1 MKARYAI
8 AVSNF
13 AANEELIENAG
24 IKKAPCCFL
33 NLIAGDRICVY
44 AERDGWAVGSRVG
57 SRADAGLF
65 PLIAVK
71 FVNRHSQTDPTAE
84 GANIVEEISQV
95 TQTWWRKIKEIYA
108 KHSDMHYIQ
117 EVLDFIDYMLTV
129 RQKILSG
136 GVPLEE
142 LNSLR
147 TQLAK
152 KIDRGNMLLS
162 LNVTIRDERG
172 LAFDPDSISF
182 LQTYTEHQ
190 NAQKRVALD
199 SSKVDANEKALKAFC
214 VLLRVQSIELQ
225 MKHNC
230 EISMVLYDFENKR
243 HASDTFTFIW
253 KCNET
258 NSRDL
263 NISGLFANFN
273 QSDIGRRFALITRV
287 AHIAPV
293 EHTSSTLKRNQ
304 EPGPSSLYC
313 RQAVAFDFFDMTSV
327 FANPQPS
334 HDAKERVIF
343 LNKDQNFDQSLKYLQ
358 TTTKVPKLSTSSDD
372 AKILVST
379 QVFTNGLQ
387 ELKLRRPYLFT
398 RNPPTIVSRCDY
410 AGPASGDV
418 RNELYITLVQ
428 GEFSS
433 KSSDRNIEARMHLV
447 EGNGRIIPDCF
458 ETVSAGSVKL
468 SSDYR
473 SFVYIHEDKP
483 LWFENVKVHLPED
496 ISRDL
501 HLRITFHSR
510 KPYDKGKPEKGPFAL
525 AHIRLMC
532 KSVLVPDGDH
542 ELLVY
547 KIESSHYDDNNTS
560 YLPLPQTKRVL
571 RDLGNTTNK
580 PHSSVFSLSE
590 KSFVLINT
598 LTCSTLLTQNEH
610 ILSVLGWRESRPNLN
625 SSLIMLAAPFGDTQD
640 EMIRF
645 LCPLLDALFDLWD
658 EREQLELAAFD
669 VIVALFKLTEEQIN
683 SAAADTLKKYLDR
696 FPYCNAAVKLMRCL
710 NHYIASASTVN
721 NEKTRNLFKVL
732 GLVFRT
738 VVQSKRS
745 GDNFFDDE
753 NYTTKFRM
761 QLDSVLDS
769 LVDLMGETRERMTVQ
784 NTALKHLPAIVDP
797 ICASGAYEPTDLCK
811 FFLRVMNGFGKNIV
825 ARERLGLVSQ
835 LIDTH
840 LFELQSC
847 RAILL
852 PRCMDLVLVQLDP
865 DLSEEREFADRAM
878 ECASIVARLL
888 ERLFPATTSPPYYQY
903 GTDEELNFILG
914 GTYRPLVQAMVYI
927 GEQHLSTDEIRGR
940 FFSLILAL
948 LNKMSAELFGK
959 YIESRPN
966 DIDKMDFI
974 LEMLQMIRDLL
985 CKCPFPST
993 WQQMIMLQNKT
1004 VHKAL
1009 RFLMNAIQGHFSNE
1023 RESFYSDIWQEY
1035 MVTAVCFVTQPSLQS
1050 SEEWLRDEADS
1061 RIQLR
1066 KATARD
1072 LRSMWFRLTPV
1083 QKMAYIPRLVGAFL
1097 KVALVEDDETREAT
1111 IPIFF
1116 DMMQCE
1122 FHSCIEDRK
1131 NFKKFSDELITQLD
1145 SLVDQ
1150 DRGTRA
1156 FQEQFSKILKSQC
1169 QSDKELWEGGG
1180 RELIDRVDRLLGHL
1194 FEYRL
1199 VRETS
1204 DCMEN
1209 GMSRTVQLLRYYEKY
1224 KHHNLYI
1231 TYVYKLYNLHMTYNN
1246 QIEAARTLLL
1256 YAKTLSWNDTE
1267 LDEWL
1272 IAKRLNRHCA
1282 VERQLKDSLLCEA
1295 ADLFAEGE
1303 MWEDA
1308 IKILKELL
1316 PVYEVTYV
1324 DYDKLASLMVRIAEL
1339 YRKIDRENRAFF
1351 YYYLVAFYGKGF
1363 PSYLN
1368 GISFVFRSDK
1378 LERHADFMQRMQQI
1392 YGGPE
1397 AIMSMDDC
1405 SHLKNSPGRY
1415 MQVFN
1420 VDPIPTACPFKDA
1433 HVNPSIKDY
1442 YRHYNIRD
1450 FEYSR
1455 VEERKDTKWTTVKDS
1470 ELMRTW
1476 IVKRTVVTYERLPGI
1491 LRSTQIISTSPPIY
1505 VNPLRRSVDQMQ
1517 RKNTELMETA
1527 LLVLLNRIHAV
1538 KKLSGEI
1545 LGVVRPAVMGGV
1557 SNYEVFFSDECSRI
1571 YDSEE
1576 KQLAMHLS
1584 ALIIEQVEILEF
1596 CLYAHAT
1603 RTEITKQFHDHLV
1616 EGFYE
1621 HKQYVEDKFGRTRS
1635 ILPEG
1640 ASIRYSVESNGID
1653 ASKKTVSS
1661 TSLDSSSTGTL
1672 NLRSRGAAI
1681 GSTMLSML
1689 TTSRKSSSN
1698 AVANSATSSPSA
1710 VSSNRTISV
1719 DAARVFASI
1728 RDNNVDSLRS
1738 SDHSNKRPTIDGL
1751 EGIRLRSRARRSL
1764 DQLASA
1770 PPLPP
1775 RGHAVTNDTSS
1786 DDRSMLN
1793 EQRHNKSPIPTP
1805 ITDLGDLQ
1813 RF

>member
-1 MKARYAI
+1 MKVRYAI
-8 AVSNF
+8 AISNF
-13 AANEELIENAG
+13 IADEELIEKAAAS
-24 IKKAPCCFL
+24 KAPCCFL
-33 NLIAGDRICVY
+33 KLIAGDRLCVF
-44 AERDGWAVGSRVG
+44 ADKDGWAVGSRVG
-57 SRADAGLF
+57 TKASAGLF
-65 PLIAVK
+65 PINAVK

-84 GANIVEEISQV
+84 GANIVEEISHF
-95 TQTWWRKIKEIYA
+95 TQLWWRKIKEIYA
-108 KHSDMHYIQ
+108 KQAEIHYFN
-117 EVLDFIDYMLTV
+117 EVLDFIDYMLSV
-129 RQKILSG
+129 RQKIL
-136 GVPLEE
+136 
-142 LNSLR
+142 
-147 TQLAK
+147 
-152 KIDRGNMLLS
+152 LLS

-172 LAFDPDSISF
+172 LPFDPDSISF

-190 NAQKRVALD
+190 NAHKRVALD
-199 SSKVDANEKALKAFC
+199 SSKSDVHDKTGKAFC
-214 VLLRVQSIELQ
+214 LLLRVQSIELQ
-225 MKHNC
+225 MKYNC

-253 KCNET
+253 KSNESS
-258 NSRDL
+258 SRDL
-263 NISGLFANFN
+263 NIAGLFGNFN
-273 QSDIGRRFALITRV
+273 QFDYGRRLVLITRV

-293 EHTSSTLKRNQ
+293 EHTSSTLKRSQ

-313 RQAVAFDFFDMTSV
+313 RQMFAYDFFDMTSI

-334 HDAKERVIF
+334 HDAKDKVIF
-343 LNKDQNFDQSLKYLQ
+343 LNKDQNFDQLLKSLQ
-358 TTTKVPKLSTSSDD
+358 TSSKVPKLNSSSND

-379 QVFTNGLQ
+379 QIFMNGLS

-398 RNPPTIVSRCDY
+398 RNPPAIVSRCDY

-418 RNELYITLVQ
+418 RNELYVTLVQ
-428 GEFSS
+428 GEFSG

-458 ETVSAGSVKL
+458 ETVCAGSVKL

-473 SFVYIHEDKP
+473 SFVYLHEDKP
-483 LWFENVKVHLPED
+483 QWFENVKIRLPED

-525 AHIRLMC
+525 GHIRLMC

-547 KIESSHYDDNNTS
+547 KIESSHYDENNTS

-590 KSFVLINT
+590 KSFVQINT

-610 ILSVLGWRESRPNLN
+610 ILNVLGWRCV
-625 SSLIMLAAPFGDTQD
+625 F
-640 EMIRF
+640 MIRF
-645 LCPLLDALFDLWD
+645 LCPLLDALFELWE
-658 EREQLELAAFD
+658 EREQLELPVFD
-669 VIVALFKLTEEQIN
+669 VIVALFKLTEDQRHN
-683 SAAADTLKKYLDR
+683 SSADVLKKYMDR
-696 FPYCNAAVKLMRCL
+696 FPYCNAAIKLIRCL

-721 NEKTRNLFKVL
+721 NEKTRNLLKVL
-732 GLVFRT
+732 GLIFRT

-745 GDNFFDDE
+745 GD
-753 NYTTKFRM
+753 KC
-761 QLDSVLDS
+761 
-769 LVDLMGETRERMTVQ
+769 

-811 FFLRVMNGFGKNIV
+811 FFTRVMNGFGKNIV
-825 ARERLGLVSQ
+825 ARERLGFVSQ
-835 LIDTH
+835 LIDTN
-840 LFELQSC
+840 LFEVQAC

-852 PRCMDLVLVQLDP
+852 PRCIELVLVQLDP
-865 DLSEEREFADRAM
+865 DLAEEREFSDRAM
-878 ECASIVARLL
+878 ECAAIISRLM
-888 ERLFPATTSPPYYQY
+888 ERLFPALTVPPLQQY
-903 GTDEELNFILG
+903 GTDEELNLIINS
-914 GTYRPLVQAMVYI
+914 TYRPLVQAMVHI
-927 GEQHLSTDEIRGR
+927 GDINASNDEIRGR

-948 LNKMSAELFGK
+948 LNKMSAQVFGN
-959 YIESRPN
+959 YIENRPS

-1009 RFLMNAIQGHFSNE
+1009 RFLMSAIQGYFSNE
-1023 RESFYSDIWQEY
+1023 RERFYSDVWQEY
-1035 MVTAVCFVTQPSLQS
+1035 MLTAVCFVTQPSLQS
-1050 SEEWLRDEADS
+1050 NEEWLCDESDS

-1083 QKMAYIPRLVGAFL
+1083 QKMDYIPRLVGAFL

-1122 FHSCIEDRK
+1122 FHSSIDDRK
-1131 NFKKFSDELITQLD
+1131 NFKKFSDELIAQLD

-1156 FQEQFSKILKSQC
+1156 FQEQFTKILKSQC

-1180 RELIDRVDRLLGHL
+1180 RDLIDRVDRLLGHL

-1231 TYVYKLYNLHMTYNN
+1231 TYVYKLYDLHMVYNN

-1256 YAKTLSWNDTE
+1256 HANTLSWEDIE
-1267 LDEWL
+1267 LDESL
-1272 IAKRLNRHCA
+1272 IARRLNRHCA

-1295 ADLFAEGE
+1295 ADLFDKGE

-1316 PVYEVTYV
+1316 PVYETSYV
-1324 DYDKLASLMVRIAEL
+1324 DYDKLASLMIYAKFKIKIRKQTCNWQVRIAEL

-1363 PSYLN
+1363 PAYLN

-1420 VDPIPTACPFKDA
+1420 VDPIATACPFRDA
-1433 HVNPSIKDY
+1433 HV
-1442 YRHYNIRD
+1442 RD

-1455 VEERKDTKWTTVKDS
+1455 VEERKDTKWTSVKDS
-1470 ELMRTW
+1470 ELMRMW

-1491 LRSTQIISTSPPIY
+1491 LRSTQVRLFYFIFSQLSVSRIISTSPPIY
-1505 VNPLRRSVDQMQ
+1505 VNPLRHSVDQMQ
-1517 RKNTELMETA
+1517 RKNTDLMETA
-1527 LLVLLNRIHAV
+1527 LLVLLNRLHAV

-1557 SNYEVFFSDECSRI
+1557 SNYEVFFTDECARI

-1621 HKQYVEDKFGRTRS
+1621 HKQYVEDKFGKTRS
-1635 ILPEG
+1635 ILPQG
-1640 ASIRYSVESNGID
+1640 ASIRYSVESNGMD
-1653 ASKKTVSS
+1653 VAKKAPSS
-1661 TSLDSSSTGTL
+1661 SSLDNG
-1672 NLRSRGAAI
+1672 
-1681 GSTMLSML
+1681 
-1689 TTSRKSSSN
+1689 
-1698 AVANSATSSPSA
+1698 
-1710 VSSNRTISV
+1710 
-1719 DAARVFASI
+1719 
-1728 RDNNVDSLRS
+1728 
-1738 SDHSNKRPTIDGL
+1738 
-1751 EGIRLRSRARRSL
+1751 
-1764 DQLASA
+1764 
-1770 PPLPP
+1770 
-1775 RGHAVTNDTSS
+1775 
-1786 DDRSMLN
+1786 
-1793 EQRHNKSPIPTP
+1793 
-1805 ITDLGDLQ
+1805 
-1813 RF
+1813 